1 MKKSEALLSIVNL
14 VDKFRMRQERDGSI
28 KEPTSVD
35 SNMINEL
42 ITLLNHHANI
52 LDGLSPKLLAT
63 ISDDLHQWMISGLTT
78 PPKFDNTLAAFKAPL
93 PDAPLFFL
101 APMRATNGPDPE
113 GFRLELVTGY
123 RHETD
128 YLADASKY
136 TNNYVSPFQ
145 CIKMGIASRGFLEGN
160 CIVLFPE
167 SVATAKKI
175 DKQAF
180 ALFFFSKFFDIYN
193 KQTIVEAE
201 RLLGRDS
208 KFLFGQLHS
217 RNLSKEDIYDARCSW
232 GYYHDY
238 AHHTGPRPLDKNLYI
253 KLNWFTGLL
262 EETKVDLI
270 TVRIMLQNHP
280 KFWKEITEFILLER
294 IFRYPKDS
302 DQHMTFD
309 AGTGILLFEMLTR
322 NKALIE
328 TNQGYLQFDLER
340 LEKVI
345 ILMIADIEAL
355 ETLDDDA
362 YLARA
367 KDYIQNNLGKPQT
380 SQSRFNFSTSYYA
393 QRVIRGLNH

>member
-1 MKKSEALLSIVNL
+1 MKQSETLLSIVNL
-14 VDKFRMRQERDGSI
+14 VDKLRVRQELDGSI
-28 KEPTSVD
+28 KEPTSAD
-35 SNMINEL
+35 SDMINEL
-42 ITLLNHHANI
+42 ITLLNHHADI
-52 LDGLSPKLLAT
+52 IDRLSPEFLAT
-63 ISDDLHQWMISGLTT
+63 TSDDFNQWMLSGLNT

-93 PDAPLFFL
+93 PDSPLFFL

-123 RHETD
+123 RHETP
-128 YLADASKY
+128 YLADASEY
-136 TNNYVSPFQ
+136 TENYVSPFQ

-193 KQTIVEAE
+193 EQTIVEAE

-208 KFLFGQLHS
+208 KFLFGQLSS
-217 RNLSKEDIYDARCSW
+217 RNLSKDDVYDVRCLW

-253 KLNWFTGLL
+253 KLNWFAGLL

-270 TVRIMLQNHP
+270 TVRIMLQNRP
-280 KFWKEITEFILLER
+280 KFWKEISEFVLLER
-294 IFRYPKDS
+294 IFRYPKGS

-309 AGTGILLFEMLTR
+309 AGTGILLFEILMR

-328 TNQGYLQFDLER
+328 TGRGYLQFDLKR
-340 LEKVI
+340 LKEVI
-345 ILMIADIEAL
+345 SLIIVDIEAL
-355 ETLDDDA
+355 EALDDDA
-362 YLARA
+362 YLAGA
-367 KDYIQNNLGKPQT
+367 KDYIQNNLGKPKT
-380 SQSRFNFSTSYYA
+380 PKSRFNFSTSYYA
-393 QRVIRGLNH
+393 RRVIGGLNH

>member
-1 MKKSEALLSIVNL
+1 MKQSEALLSIVNL
-14 VDKFRMRQERDGSI
+14 VDKFRIRQKLDGSI
-28 KEPTSVD
+28 KKPTSAD
-35 SNMINEL
+35 INMINEL
-42 ITLLNHHANI
+42 ITLLNHHVDI
-52 LDGLSPKLLAT
+52 IDGLSSELLAT
-63 ISDDLHQWMISGLTT
+63 TSDDLHQWMLSGLTI

-101 APMRATNGPDPE
+101 APMRATNGSAPE

-123 RHETD
+123 RHETA

-145 CIKMGIASRGFLEGN
+145 CIKMGIASKGFLEGN

-201 RLLGRDS
+201 RLLGQDS

-217 RNLSKEDIYDARCSW
+217 RNLSKEDIYDIRCLW

-238 AHHTGPRPLDKNLYI
+238 AHHIGPRPLDKNLYI

-270 TVRIMLQNHP
+270 TVHIMLQKHP
-280 KFWKEITEFILLER
+280 KFWKEITEFVLLER

-309 AGTGILLFEMLTR
+309 AGTGILLFEIFMR

-328 TNQGYLQFDLER
+328 TNEGYLQFDLKR
-340 LEKVI
+340 LEEVI
-345 ILMIADIEAL
+345 TLMIEDIEAL
-355 ETLDDDA
+355 EAFDDDA
-362 YLARA
+362 YLVGA
-367 KDYIQNNLGKPQT
+367 KNYIQNNLGKPET
-380 SQSRFNFSTSYYA
+380 SQLRFNFSTSNYA
-393 QRVIRGLNH
+393 QRVIGGLNR